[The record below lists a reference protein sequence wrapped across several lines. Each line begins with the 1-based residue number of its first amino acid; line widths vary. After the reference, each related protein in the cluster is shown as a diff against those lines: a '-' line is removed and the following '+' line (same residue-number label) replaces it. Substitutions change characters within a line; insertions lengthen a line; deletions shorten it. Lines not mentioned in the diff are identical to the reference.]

1 MLTSI
6 FMTMYWAKVVQ
17 TLAVIIT
24 SISGI
29 VAGILWGIWGFNQDD
44 YPDLSEK
51 QIKDVKKWATIFAI
65 IFVIFLA
72 IAILVP
78 DKSTILTFAAIH
90 ELDKYN
96 STHTSSSLT
105 PDAAYSTLDSTV
117 KNLSSILNGVA
128 DKVKTLTK

>member
-6 FMTMYWAKVVQ
+6 FMTMYWAQVVQ

-24 SISGI
+24 VISGI
-29 VAGILWGIWGFNQDD
+29 VAGVLWVTWGLNLDI
-44 YPDLSEK
+44 YPDLNEK
-51 QIKDVKKWATIFAI
+51 QLKSVKKWATILSIVFAI
-65 IFVIFLA
+65 FLT

-78 DKSTILTFAAIH
+78 DKTTILTFAAIH

-117 KNLSSILNGVA
+117 KNLSSILSGVA